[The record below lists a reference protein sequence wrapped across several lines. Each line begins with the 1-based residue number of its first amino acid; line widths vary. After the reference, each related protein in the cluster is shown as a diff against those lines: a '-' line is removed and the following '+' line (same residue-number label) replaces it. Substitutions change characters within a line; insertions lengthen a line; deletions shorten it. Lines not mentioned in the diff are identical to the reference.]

1 MQQQGITLAAYPE
14 LASDPLCHRKCYELA
29 CESQQEM
36 PATGVRTHQS
46 FGQYAQ
52 QIFAN
57 SAFIPEAFFIAL
69 DQGRYVGVSALID
82 EYEDRT
88 RLATDYT
95 GVIPSYRRRG
105 IATALKLCCIHYAHT
120 HGAKTIITGNDATNP
135 MYQLNAQLGF
145 TPMPAELLFEL
156 KLP

>member
-1 MQQQGITLAAYPE
+1 M
-14 LASDPLCHRKCYELA
+14 
-29 CESQQEM
+29 
-36 PATGVRTHQS
+36 
-46 FGQYAQ
+46 
-52 QIFAN
+52 
-57 SAFIPEAFFIAL
+57 AL
-69 DQGRYVGVSALID
+69 DQGRYVGVSALAD

-120 HGAKTIITGNDATNP
+120 HGANTIRTGNDAANP
-135 MYQLNAQLGF
+135 MYQLNVGLGF
-145 TPMPAELLFEL
+145 KPVPSELLFEL